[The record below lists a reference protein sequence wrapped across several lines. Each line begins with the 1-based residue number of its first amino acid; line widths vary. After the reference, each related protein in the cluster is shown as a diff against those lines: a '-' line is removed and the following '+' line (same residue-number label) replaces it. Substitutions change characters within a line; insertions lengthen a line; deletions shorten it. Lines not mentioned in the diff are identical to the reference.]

1 MANLELIAL
10 NESTPQLL
18 APTSGDIGVIV
29 GGLRVDG
36 ATTLASLAIT
46 GGLTLDTTL
55 SLGSGS
61 ITDSSGAIDFG
72 NENLSTTGTLSTGAL
87 TPSSIVGWVIG
98 TDVQAWDTQLDDI
111 AALALTDGNIIVGN
125 GTNWVAE
132 SGATART
139 SLGATTVGNA
149 LFIAATEAAAQQ
161 AISVEVGVD
170 VQAYSATTNTQKN
183 NDAATVAP
191 AVTDDNTAG
200 YSVNSQWTD
209 TTADVTYFCLDT
221 TTGAAVWQSVGS
233 GGSGGV
239 GGGDDIVGFENDVAT
254 TGGGTGSYTITT
266 NKNMVTAG
274 TLTITAGDTITV
286 PSGSTWTIV

>member
-18 APTSGDIGVIV
+18 APTSGDTGVIV

-72 NENLSTTGTLSTGAL
+72 NENLSTTGTLATGAL
-87 TPSSIVGWVIG
+87 TPSSIVGWAIG
-98 TDVQAWDTQLDDI
+98 SDIQAYDATIVVDADIGVTVQGYDA
-111 AALALTDGNIIVGN
+111 N
-125 GTNWVAE
+125 TNVYKNNVV
-132 SGATART
+132 
-139 SLGATTVGNA
+139 ATTTPAVSNDN
-149 LFIAATEAAAQQ
+149 TEGY
-161 AISVEVGVD
+161 EVG
-170 VQAYSATTNTQKN
+170 
-183 NDAATVAP
+183 
-191 AVTDDNTAG
+191 
-200 YSVNSQWTD
+200 SQWTD
-209 TTADVTYFCLDT
+209 VTADITYFCLDA

-233 GGSGGV
+233 GGGV

-254 TGGGTGSYTITT
+254 TGGGTGDYTITT